1 MEIAGFVLSILA
13 LLFSAFIYIKHDIK
27 IKQQSKL
34 INEYQL
40 ERIEKEKEAQKK
52 ALIEAFVVKGQKG
65 NRTIKVYNKGQSM
78 AKNVNVIIP
87 ENDGYHIFTNPCP
100 IDIKPQNGIE
110 IKLGALL
117 EGHPNKIDIK
127 FEWSDD
133 YKMNNIENQ
142 TIQI

>member
-13 LLFSAFIYIKHDIK
+13 LIFSAFIYIKHDIK
-27 IKQQSKL
+27 IKRQSKL
-34 INEYQL
+34 LNEYQL
-40 ERIEKEKEAQKK
+40 EKIEKEKEEQKK

-65 NRTIKVYNKGQSM
+65 NRTIKVYNKGKSI

-87 ENDGYHIFTNPCP
+87 ENDGYHIFNNPCP

-117 EGHPNKIDIK
+117 EGHPDKIDIK
-127 FEWSDD
+127 FEWSDE
-133 YKMNNIENQ
+133 YKIDNIEYQ

>member
-13 LLFSAFIYIKHDIK
+13 LFFSAFIYIKHDIK

-34 INEYQL
+34 LNEYNL
-40 ERIEKEKEAQKK
+40 EKIEKEKEVQKK
-52 ALIEAFVVKGQKG
+52 AIIEAFVVKGQKG
-65 NRTIKVYNKGQSM
+65 TRTIKVYNKGKSI

-87 ENDGYHIFTNPCP
+87 ENDGYHIFTDPCP
-100 IDIKPQNGIE
+100 IDIKSQNGIE

-133 YKMNNIENQ
+133 YKMDNIGNQ

>member
-13 LLFSAFIYIKHDIK
+13 LFFSAFIYIRHDKK
-27 IKQQSKL
+27 IKHQSKL
-34 INEYQL
+34 LNEYHL
-40 ERIEKEKEAQKK
+40 EKIEKEKEEQKK

-65 NRTIKVYNKGQSM
+65 TRTIKVYNKGQSI

-87 ENDGYHIFTNPCP
+87 ENDGYNIFTDPCP

-117 EGHPNKIDIK
+117 EGHPDKIDIK

>member
-13 LLFSAFIYIKHDIK
+13 LFFSALIYITHDKK

-34 INEYQL
+34 LNEYQL

-65 NRTIKVYNKGQSM
+65 NRTIKVYNKGQSI
-78 AKNVNVIIP
+78 AKKVNVIIP
-87 ENDGYHIFTNPCP
+87 ENDGYHIFNNPCP
-100 IDIKPQNGIE
+100 MDIKPQKSIE

-117 EGHPNKIDIK
+117 EGHPDKIDIK
-127 FEWSDD
+127 FEWSDN